1 MVYQLKKWH
10 YHSFIPQIKVWW
22 QHRHTYNLA
31 GTNLTSTENV
41 HSTTDFEFTVQGQ
54 SYLFRLL
61 RYTEAQLS
69 CIFSTI
75 ITCVNQMQNNIGIP
89 TLTAIPL
96 QLLMWHT
103 LWAWVT
109 PLDKQYIF
117 PRFWGTLTAH
127 EHIPCLVLRIH
138 KLRLEDFLVIPGRHS
153 HPSPVF
159 GTKTDNTFK
168 ELWMHSN

>member
-31 GTNLTSTENV
+31 GTNLTRTENV

-103 LWAWVT
+103 LI
-109 PLDKQYIF
+109 LYGLELHLLINNIYF
-117 PRFWGTLTAH
+117 PTSE
-127 EHIPCLVLRIH
+127 EHLLPMNIYHVWFC
-138 KLRLEDFLVIPGRHS
+138 GY
-153 HPSPVF
+153 
-159 GTKTDNTFK
+159 TN
-168 ELWMHSN
+168 